1 MVALVGGGVTDF
13 VTPISD
19 EIESRKGKW
28 WGWVGGEGGDAGWG
42 DGGAWCHSLKFERQ
56 SP

>member
-28 WGWVGGEGGDAGWG
+28 WGWVGGEGGGTRR
-42 DGGAWCHSLKFERQ
+42 GGVGGGERMGGHGVTH
-56 SP
+56 

>member
-28 WGWVGGEGGDAGWG
+28 WGWVGGEGGRGVGGWG
-42 DGGAWCHSLKFERQ
+42 GMVSLTEV
-56 SP
+56 